1 MLLVIDDV
9 NVVDG
14 IEKVIFNFILF
25 EEIGNIFI
33 FFVVLVI
40 NVVLKDVVLVI
51 EDWIIKVFYD

>member
-14 IEKVIFNFILF
+14 IEKVIFIFILF

>member
-9 NVVDG
+9 NVVEG

>member
-9 NVVDG
+9 NVVGG

-25 EEIGNIFI
+25 VEIGNIFI

>member
-25 EEIGNIFI
+25 VEIGNIFI
-33 FFVVLVI
+33 FFVVFVI

>member
-33 FFVVLVI
+33 FFVVFVI
-40 NVVLKDVVLVI
+40 NVVLKDVDLVI
-51 EDWIIKVFYD
+51 DD

>member
-25 EEIGNIFI
+25 VEIGNIFI

>member
-1 MLLVIDDV
+1 MLLVIEDV
-9 NVVDG
+9 NVVEG

-25 EEIGNIFI
+25 VEIGNIFI